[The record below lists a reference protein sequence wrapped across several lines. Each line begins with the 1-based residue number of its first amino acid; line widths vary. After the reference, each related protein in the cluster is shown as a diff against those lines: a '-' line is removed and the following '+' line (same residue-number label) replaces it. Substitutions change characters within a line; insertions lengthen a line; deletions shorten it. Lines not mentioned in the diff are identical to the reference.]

1 MDAAFAIPTEA
12 RETATSLPM
21 AKDLSHHLN
30 RLTRNRQASSLKE
43 LYKYM
48 SYPGMITMAGGIP
61 HPQVFPFETLSASI
75 LPVDAFPLD
84 PPRIPAKPKKSL
96 MSWLFPTSQ
105 NSSFTIPKYASD
117 PKNPATIQLSTSL
130 QYQAATGPL
139 ALPLFLREYV
149 AKVYKP
155 AYADWDV
162 LINVG
167 ATDGWAKICSL
178 FLEFGDAILV
188 EEWTYPGAENTF
200 LPYEAERVAIKMDAQ
215 GLLPDHLESVLS
227 GWDEEKRGKRRP
239 RVLYTIPTG
248 QNPTGA
254 TMMAERKK
262 QIYDICAKYDIIICE
277 DEPYY
282 CLFSGEWTPKGA
294 TYEKSIVAQ
303 RLEDAEK
310 EEGAE
315 GNEAFIKALPPSFL
329 AFDTDGRVIR
339 MDTFSKTS
347 APGSRLGWITTS
359 PLFIERLTRA
369 TEASTQAPSGF
380 ATALTTTMLQQ
391 WGFEGYIRWLRGIK
405 ATYKMRK
412 TWLCDSLADEF
423 DLEFDTH
430 SALFPEKSRTI
441 TGYAKR
447 ASSAWDEKRGL
458 KGPALIT
465 FIPPTA
471 GMFVFLGVHF
481 SEHPDFHAIER
492 KGEDATLVLSQKLW
506 AALADDLVL
515 FAPGWGFDAGGD
527 HAIGGNGFGY
537 YRLAFSIATYEETR
551 SAMKTFSKVLTKF
564 FRL

>member
-262 QIYDICAKYDIIICE
+262 QIYDIYIIICE

-282 CLFSGEWTPKGA
+282 CLGA

-329 AFDTDGRVIR
+329 AFDTDGR
-339 MDTFSKTS
+339 TFSKTS

-465 FIPPTA
+465 FIPPTEA
-471 GMFVFLGVHF
+471 VGSACGRLGEF
-481 SEHPDFHAIER
+481 FEPGDS
-492 KGEDATLVLSQKLW
+492 
-506 AALADDLVL
+506 ADIQVL